1 MQWQRGKTG
10 LKRIAVFASGGGTD
24 FQSVIDANERE
35 HFCEIACLIASKE
48 GIGAIDRAKKHG
60 IPYGVYAKKDYPD
73 LEELYKK
80 LAFHLNM
87 LGVDYIVLAGW
98 LKIIPES
105 FIKTFEDR
113 IINIHPSLIPA
124 FCGSGYYGLKVHSA
138 VIEYG
143 AKISGCTV
151 HFVNEVPD
159 GGAIIAQRAVEV
171 KDDDTPESL
180 QARILEVEHELLP
193 YCVKQLCLGNIIK
206 QDRKVTI
213 KSGR

>member
-1 MQWQRGKTG
+1 M
-10 LKRIAVFASGGGTD
+10 FASGGGTD

-35 HFCEIACLIASKE
+35 HFCEIACLIVSKD
-48 GIGAIDRAKKHG
+48 GVGAVERAKKHG

-73 LEELYKK
+73 LEELYKR
-80 LAFHLNM
+80 LTFHLNM

-98 LKIIPES
+98 LKIIPQS

-124 FCGSGYYGLKVHSA
+124 FCGSGYYGLKVHQA
-138 VIEYG
+138 VLDYG

-171 KDDDTPESL
+171 EDGDTAESL

-193 YCVKQLCLGNIIK
+193 YCVKQLCLGNITK
-206 QDRKVTI
+206 DGRKVTI
-213 KSGR
+213 KN

>member
-1 MQWQRGKTG
+1 M
-10 LKRIAVFASGGGTD
+10 KRIAVFASGGGTD

-35 HFCEIACLIASKE
+35 HFCEIACLIASKD

-60 IPYGVYAKKDYPD
+60 IPYGVYAKKGYPD

>member
-1 MQWQRGKTG
+1 M
-10 LKRIAVFASGGGTD
+10 KRIAVFASGGGTD

-48 GIGAIDRAKKHG
+48 GIGAIDRAQRHG
-60 IPYGVYAKKDYPD
+60 IPHAVYAKKDYPD

-98 LKIIPES
+98 LKIIPQS
-105 FIKTFEDR
+105 FIKAFEDR

-124 FCGSGYYGLKVHSA
+124 FCGSGFYGLKVHQA
-138 VIEYG
+138 VIDYG

-151 HFVNEVPD
+151 HFVNEIPD

-171 KDDDTPESL
+171 KDGDSAESL
-180 QARILEVEHELLP
+180 QSRILEEEHKLLP
-193 YCVKQLCLGNIIK
+193 WCVKQLCLGNVVKDGRKVIIK
-206 QDRKVTI
+206 
-213 KSGR
+213 